1 MREKEFIAE
10 YHLNASRK
18 IVFPYVSS
26 ASGLEEWFADKVR
39 IDRDK
44 NYIFTYD
51 DRDHFA
57 RPTLLKQSLH
67 IRWDFF
73 DPKEPSNL
81 EEAYIEFMI
90 EENDLTQSLFLKII
104 DTTQEYSSQDM
115 GGVWEGMIGKLKT
128 IIGG

>member
-1 MREKEFIAE
+1 MPAKEFIVE
-10 YHLNASRK
+10 YHLNASKK
-18 IVFPYVSS
+18 IVFPYLST
-26 ASGLEEWFADKVR
+26 ASGLEEWFADQVR

-57 RPTLLKQSLH
+57 RPTILKQTLH

-73 DPKEPSNL
+73 DPKEPSKL
-81 EEAYIEFMI
+81 EDSFIEFI
-90 EENDLTQSLFLKII
+90 LEENDLTQSLFLKVI
-104 DTTQEYSSQDM
+104 DTTQEYSSQDLD
-115 GGVWEGMIGKLKT
+115 GVWEGMIGKLKT